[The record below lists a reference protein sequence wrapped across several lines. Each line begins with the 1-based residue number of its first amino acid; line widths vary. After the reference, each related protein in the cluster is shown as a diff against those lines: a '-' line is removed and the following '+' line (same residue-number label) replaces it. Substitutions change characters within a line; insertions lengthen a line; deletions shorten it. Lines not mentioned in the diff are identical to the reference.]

1 MSDILIAGGLG
12 FLGVNLTLK
21 LLNYGHKITIIDNL
35 ITGKKNNL
43 KFLQDKDN
51 VKIINHDIIY
61 PLDLK
66 TDEIYNLACPASP
79 PFYQNDPIHTTKTSV
94 IGSLNLLELAD
105 KNKAKIL
112 QASTSEVYGDPLEH
126 PQNEN
131 YWGNVNPIGIRSC
144 YDEGKRCAESLFM
157 DFHRQ
162 NKLKIKICRI
172 FNTYGPYMRSDDGR
186 VVSNFINQ
194 AIKGEDITIYGNGEQ
209 TRSFC
214 YVSDL
219 VDGIIALMNSNNEI
233 TGPIN
238 LGNYNEFT
246 INELANMVITK
257 ANSKSK
263 LIRKKLP
270 SDDPKIRRPNIEKAK
285 KELNWQ
291 PKIQLDEGLDL
302 TIKYFK
308 KII

>member
-21 LLNYGHKITIIDNL
+21 LLDYGHKITIIDNL

-51 VKIINHDIIY
+51 VKIIDHDIIY
-61 PLDLK
+61 PLEIK

-79 PFYQNDPIHTTKTSV
+79 PFYQSDPIHTTKTSV

-126 PQNEN
+126 PQDEN
-131 YWGNVNPIGIRSC
+131 YWGNVNPIGVRSC

-172 FNTYGPYMRSDDGR
+172 FNTYGPYMRPDDGR

-194 AIKGEDITIYGNGEQ
+194 AIKGKEITIYGNGEQ

-238 LGNYNEFT
+238 LGNHNEFT
-246 INELANMVITK
+246 INDLANKVIAKT
-257 ANSKSK
+257 NSKSK
-263 LIRKKLP
+263 LIRKTLP
-270 SDDPKIRRPNIEKAK
+270 SDDPKIRKPNIEKAK
-285 KELNWQ
+285 KKLNWQ
-291 PKIQLDEGLDL
+291 PKIELDEGLDL
-302 TIKYFK
+302 TIRYFK